1 MSKGVKIGIIVVAV
15 IIVAVGAW
23 LLIVR
28 WGLGNDAASNNTNT
42 TTTNTNTTSA
52 NGSATNTNGGA
63 SANTNTATEPAETRV
78 VDDSAAVLR
87 LARIVVERYGSYSN
101 QNNFENITSLE
112 PFMTQRF
119 QKESAEFI
127 AANQGASTTD
137 DYYGISTTVL
147 SLEAT
152 NLGDST
158 ATVEVVT
165 QRIESKGNDDPN
177 KFNQT
182 AVVTLEK
189 VETNW
194 KVDNITWK

>member
-28 WGLGNDAASNNTNT
+28 WGLGNDTASNNTNT
-42 TTTNTNTTSA
+42 ANTNTSNTTS
-52 NGSATNTNGGA
+52 GTINTNSGT
-63 SANTNTATEPAETRV
+63 SANTNTTTTPTETPV

-87 LARIVVERYGSYSN
+87 LARIVVERYGSFSN

-112 PFMTQRF
+112 PFMTERF
-119 QKESAEFI
+119 KKESADYI
-127 AANQGASTTD
+127 TSNQADSQPS
-137 DYYGISTTVL
+137 DYYGISTEVL

-152 NLGDST
+152 KVEGND
-158 ATVEVVT
+158 ATVMVTT
-165 QRIESKGNDDPN
+165 QRIESKGNADPT

-182 AVVTLEK
+182 AEVRLEK
-189 VETNW
+189 VESNW